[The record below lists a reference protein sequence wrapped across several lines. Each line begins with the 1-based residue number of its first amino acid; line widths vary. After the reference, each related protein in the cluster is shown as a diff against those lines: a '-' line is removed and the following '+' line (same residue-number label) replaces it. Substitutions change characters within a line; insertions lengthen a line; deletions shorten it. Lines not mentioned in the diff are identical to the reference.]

1 MSHPHDPLPPD
12 VYVREIRE
20 RIAQQEALVR
30 RTIVQGTPTQA
41 AEDRL
46 RELQQTLRSMTE
58 QRQRMRTGEVQRKMR
73 ARRT

>member
-20 RIAQQEALVR
+20 RTAQQEALTR

>member
-12 VYVREIRE
+12 VYLREIRE

-30 RTIVQGTPTQA
+30 HTIVKGTPTQA

>member
-1 MSHPHDPLPPD
+1 MSHPHDHLPPD

>member
-46 RELQQTLRSMTE
+46 RELQQTLRSMTK

>member
-73 ARRT
+73 ARCT